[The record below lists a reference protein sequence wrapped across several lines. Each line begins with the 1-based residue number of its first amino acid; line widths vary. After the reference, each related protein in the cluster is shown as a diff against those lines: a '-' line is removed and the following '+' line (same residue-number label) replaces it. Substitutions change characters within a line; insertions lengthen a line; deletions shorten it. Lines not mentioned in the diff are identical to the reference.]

1 MDAMPNYTHTTSP
14 RKVNQPQQRPS
25 VRVVKRKR
33 KLEKPGFNAIDIA
46 FCAATAFVVVFMA
59 MVVVHTS
66 NRAATANSQLA
77 TTSASLEKVRNQNND
92 LKQEVSDL
100 TSPSRLND
108 VAAKNGLKLQNQN
121 IRNVK

>member
-14 RKVNQPQQRPS
+14 RKVDQPQQRPR
-25 VRVVKRKR
+25 VRVVKY

-46 FCAATAFVVVFMA
+46 FCVATAFVVVFMA

-108 VAAKNGLKLQNQN
+108 IAAKNGLTLQNQN

>member
-14 RKVNQPQQRPS
+14 RKVDQPQQRPH
-25 VRVVKRKR
+25 VRVVKR

-46 FCAATAFVVVFMA
+46 FCVATAFVVVFMA

-77 TTSASLEKVRNQNND
+77 ITSASLEKVRNQNND

-108 VAAKNGLKLQNQN
+108 IAAKNGLTLQNQN

>member
-14 RKVNQPQQRPS
+14 RKVYQPQQRPH
-25 VRVVKRKR
+25 VRVVKR

-46 FCAATAFVVVFMA
+46 FCVATAFVVVFMA

-108 VAAKNGLKLQNQN
+108 IAAKNGLTLQNQN

>member
-14 RKVNQPQQRPS
+14 RKVDQPQQRPR
-25 VRVVKRKR
+25 VRVVKH
-33 KLEKPGFNAIDIA
+33 KLENPGFNAIDIA
-46 FCAATAFVVVFMA
+46 FCVATAFVVVFMA

-108 VAAKNGLKLQNQN
+108 IAAKNGLTLQNQN

>member
-14 RKVNQPQQRPS
+14 RKVDQPQQRPR
-25 VRVVKRKR
+25 VRVVKH

-46 FCAATAFVVVFMA
+46 FCVATAFLVVFMA

-108 VAAKNGLKLQNQN
+108 IAAKNGLTLQNQN

>member
-14 RKVNQPQQRPS
+14 RKVDQPQQRPH
-25 VRVVKRKR
+25 VRGVKR

-46 FCAATAFVVVFMA
+46 FCVATAFVVVFMA

-108 VAAKNGLKLQNQN
+108 IAAKNGLTLQNQN

>member
-25 VRVVKRKR
+25 VRVVKRK
-33 KLEKPGFNAIDIA
+33 LEKPGFNAIDIA
-46 FCAATAFVVVFMA
+46 FCVATAFVVVFMA

-108 VAAKNGLKLQNQN
+108 VAAKNGLTLQNQN

>member
-14 RKVNQPQQRPS
+14 RKVDQPQQRPH
-25 VRVVKRKR
+25 VRVVKR

-46 FCAATAFVVVFMA
+46 FCVATAFVVVFMA

-108 VAAKNGLKLQNQN
+108 IAAKNGLTLQNQN

>member
-14 RKVNQPQQRPS
+14 RKVDQPQQRPR
-25 VRVVKRKR
+25 VRVVKH
-33 KLEKPGFNAIDIA
+33 KLEKPGFNDIDIA
-46 FCAATAFVVVFMA
+46 FCVATAFVVVFMA

-108 VAAKNGLKLQNQN
+108 IAAKNGLTLQNQN

>member
-14 RKVNQPQQRPS
+14 RKVDQPQQRPR
-25 VRVVKRKR
+25 VRVVKH
-33 KLEKPGFNAIDIA
+33 KLEKPGFNVIDIA
-46 FCAATAFVVVFMA
+46 FCVATAFVVVFMA

-108 VAAKNGLKLQNQN
+108 IAAKNGLTLQNQN